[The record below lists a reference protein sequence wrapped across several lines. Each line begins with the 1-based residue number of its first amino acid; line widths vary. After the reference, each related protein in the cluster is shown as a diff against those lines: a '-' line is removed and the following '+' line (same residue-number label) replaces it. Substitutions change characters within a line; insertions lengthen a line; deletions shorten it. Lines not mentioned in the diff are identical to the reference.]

1 MERSEKI
8 LEAVAC
14 GAIAFL
20 RNGKGFDE
28 IASLYLEHLGLAAGM
43 ERAYIF
49 QNSVHPELGIT
60 MSQKYEWVLPG
71 IPSQVDN
78 PDLQNLPYFPDLA
91 DVYDS
96 LNRKLCW
103 SASQLDDVLNPTS
116 RKLLAAQAIQS
127 ICLFP
132 ILVNDS
138 FWGFIGF
145 DLVTKSCRWTSL
157 ERNAL
162 LASAAVIGAAIE
174 KYQHI
179 EELKAPVMVLKGV
192 EHELR
197 SVMSEHLS
205 TLSDVRKDIQR
216 QIKKRQG

>member
-1 MERSEKI
+1 MDKSEQI

-20 RNGKGFDE
+20 RNGKGFEE
-28 IASLYLEHLGLAAGM
+28 IASLYLERLGIAAGM

-49 QNSVHPELGIT
+49 QNYEHPEKGIVT
-60 MSQKYEWVLPG
+60 SQRYEWTAPG
-71 IPSQVDN
+71 IPSQMGN
-78 PDLQNLPYFPDLA
+78 TKLQELQYFP
-91 DVYDS
+91 S
-96 LNRKLCW
+96 LEEVHQTLSRKLCW
-103 SASQLDDVLNPTS
+103 SASKLDDVSTPVA
-116 RKLLAAQAIQS
+116 KALLRDYQINS

-132 ILVNDS
+132 IMVNDE

-145 DLVTKSCRWTSL
+145 DLVTTSCRWTSL

-179 EELKAPVMVLKGV
+179 EELKAPVRILEGV
-192 EHELR
+192 EYGLR
-197 SVMSEHLS
+197 GVVREHLA
-205 TLSDVRKDIQR
+205 TLADVRKDIQR
-216 QIKKRQG
+216 QIQERQG